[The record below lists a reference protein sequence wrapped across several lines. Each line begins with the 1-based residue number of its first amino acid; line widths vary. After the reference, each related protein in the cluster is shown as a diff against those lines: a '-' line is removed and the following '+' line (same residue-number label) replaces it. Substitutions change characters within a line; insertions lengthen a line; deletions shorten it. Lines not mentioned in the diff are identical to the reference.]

1 MLPTK
6 PCFYTGLFVAFK
18 PGFIY
23 IGTKVFKLPCSCAR
37 TATLFLI
44 SSSHIIDFQGGRE
57 YYTITTKSTGE
68 SPPALLFFFKKHRVL
83 VQSNLVI
90 RNVLIRNKLALRNFF
105 AEFLGFTL
113 KKESQKL
120 VIHTFY
126 ENLLEPNL

>member
-68 SPPALLFFFKKHRVL
+68 SPTASFSSLTLNDAGFWEVFFLEKYSL
-83 VQSNLVI
+83 SY
-90 RNVLIRNKLALRNFF
+90 LIFF
-105 AEFLGFTL
+105 QM
-113 KKESQKL
+113 K
-120 VIHTFY
+120 I
-126 ENLLEPNL
+126 